1 MAEPPLFLVF
11 LVINISFLSQIV
23 RVKGTWCVAR
33 SDASEQSLQSALDYA
48 CYSGADC
55 APILANGLCY
65 LPNTLQAHASYAF
78 NGFYQRMNRAPG
90 ACDFAGT
97 ATIAKTD
104 PSYGSCVYPASPS
117 GLGSAIARARSPSGS
132 EIEHETVSSQA
143 VGEAR
148 ALTACL
154 LKNEPAT
161 HRHTAGG
168 STTTPSTGGGGT
180 TGGTTTPATT
190 PILYPPPPGS
200 ANPFNGN
207 GGTTPRVGA
216 DIPDSETSKASS
228 KLSNLVPAFIMLLF
242 LHIFQLL

>member
-1 MAEPPLFLVF
+1 MAKPPLFLVF
-11 LVINISFLSQIV
+11 LVINFLFSTQIV
-23 RVKGTWCVAR
+23 RVRATWCVAR

-117 GLGSAIARARSPSGS
+117 
-132 EIEHETVSSQA
+132 
-143 VGEAR
+143 
-148 ALTACL
+148 
-154 LKNEPAT
+154 
-161 HRHTAGG
+161 TAGG
-168 STTTPSTGGGGT
+168 STTTPSTPGGGT

-207 GGTTPRVGA
+207 GGTTPRVGP
-216 DIPDSETSKASS
+216 DIPDSETSNASS